1 MKDFRDRSKLRLESE
16 VTKIIHDMMVSCLD
30 KTEKILGY
38 KFNDKQWGHFRFE
51 ILNLGNDK
59 IRYLKE
65 KLTDYSIEFRPTTIF
80 SVEYDR
86 TIQKD
91 QLIEIYFEANSIN
104 SVVFKL
110 RTATKSLAEQLQ
122 KILGCGSV
130 VPVNDNNEKWDFVVQ
145 DFFSAFH
152 KLIPFFDNN
161 GCFKGKALE
170 RYKEWKEKV
179 YSLEKG
185 NA

>member
-1 MKDFRDRSKLRLESE
+1 MKDFRDRSKEKLESE
-16 VTKIIHDMMVSCLD
+16 VGKLIHDLMVSCLD
-30 KTEKILGY
+30 RAEKILGANN
-38 KFNDKQWGHFRFE
+38 FKQDVWRQFRFN

-59 IRYLKE
+59 LRYLKDY
-65 KLTDYSIEFRPTTIF
+65 LNDYSIEFRPTSIF

-86 TIQKD
+86 QIPKD
-91 QLIEIYFEANSIN
+91 QLVEIYFEASSITKT
-104 SVVFKL
+104 VFKL
-110 RTATKSLAEQLQ
+110 RSSTKSLADDLQ
-122 KILGCGSV
+122 RILGCGSV
-130 VPVNDNNEKWDFVVQ
+130 VPVDDSKKWDFIVE

-161 GCFKGKALE
+161 KCFKGKALD

-179 YSLEKG
+179 YNLEKG